1 MKCIV
6 EAFWDE
12 EAKVWVATSD
22 DVPGLATE
30 ADNLDIL
37 TSKLKVMIPE
47 LMIANHI
54 IPNNYTGQ
62 INLEL
67 ITRRQELIEVL

>member
-1 MKCIV
+1 MKCRV

-37 TSKLKVMIPE
+37 TAKLRVIIPE
-47 LMIANHI
+47 LMIANDI

-67 ITRRQELIEVL
+67 IIPGLSKAF